1 MHPVSRFLYCYS
13 FFLCACYSLLLLLEE
28 KKLFQKVEKMNIY
41 QLLPHILLKQ
51 LLRLELKIRV
61 DSGFEIE

>member
-1 MHPVSRFLYCYS
+1 L
-13 FFLCACYSLLLLLEE
+13 LLLLLE
-28 KKLFQKVEKMNIY
+28 KKLFQEVEKKMNIY
-41 QLLPHILLKQ
+41 HLLYHILLKQ